1 MSTFNKG
8 ILGGFSG
15 KVGNVVGSSW
25 KGINVMRSLP
35 ASVKQSKSVRAL
47 HNRARFAKTIRFLTK
62 ANRLIPL
69 GFYPEA
75 VKQTSYNAAFSHN
88 FPHIDFDGEVL
99 KVNFPKLM
107 VSNGTMDDLI
117 DLSAVRDSDQMVMM
131 TWTPVAGE
139 VAKHCGVHFLVLSDD
154 MEYSA
159 VLTNVATAD
168 KGSASFRVSKK
179 LASGKI
185 HIYAFY
191 TNDLDE
197 GSDAISDC
205 AYALVEA

>member
-1 MSTFNKG
+1 
-8 ILGGFSG
+8 
-15 KVGNVVGSSW
+15 
-25 KGINVMRSLP
+25 
-35 ASVKQSKSVRAL
+35 
-47 HNRARFAKTIRFLTK
+47 
-62 ANRLIPL
+62 
-69 GFYPEA
+69 
-75 VKQTSYNAAFSHN
+75 
-88 FPHIDFDGEVL
+88 
-99 KVNFPKLM
+99 
-107 VSNGTMDDLI
+107 
-117 DLSAVRDSDQMVMM
+117 MVMM

-139 VAKHCGVHFLVLSDD
+139 VAKHYGVHFLVLSDD

-159 VLTNVATAD
+159 VLTNVVTAD